1 MTASELTRG
10 RHGGFTAFL
19 VASWVLPGVCAES
32 PAAGGEV
39 APRDASSAPEC
50 PTGWYCAA
58 EQEASDSVPVSESLP
73 RLPPPATHYP
83 VTSLVGR
90 VGWLPLPEQAS
101 ERAVLLGA
109 GLGLR
114 FRPGRAV
121 AYEAGVMALFG
132 RDYLGRSRS
141 EFGCEANLVL
151 LGSGHRAAGPFVVVG
166 PHLSLASVE
175 GLSATLVQFGGQ
187 MGLGGSWPIADGA
200 HSVLAEVDAFVRGR
214 VDGAAAREPEYR
226 DPSTG
231 APSNG
236 ALGVILRLGFATEL

>member
-10 RHGGFTAFL
+10 SAVGFAAFL
-19 VASWVLPGVCAES
+19 VTSWVQLGVCAES
-32 PAAGGEV
+32 LAAGSEV

-58 EQEASDSVPVSESLP
+58 EQEPSDSVPASASLP
-73 RLPPPATHYP
+73 QLPPPASQYP
-83 VTSLVGR
+83 ITALVGR

-121 AYEAGVMALFG
+121 AYEAGAIGFFG

-141 EFGCEANLVL
+141 ELGCEANLVL
-151 LGSGHRAAGPFVVVG
+151 LGSGHRAAGPYVVVG
-166 PHLSLASVE
+166 PHLSLARVE
-175 GLSATLVQFGGQ
+175 GLSTALVQLGGQ
-187 MGLGGSWPIADGA
+187 IGLGGSWPIANGA
-200 HSVLAEVDAFVRGR
+200 HSVLAEVDTFVRGR
-214 VDGAAAREPEYR
+214 VDAAAAREPEYR